1 MGMWQQ
7 IALIALAVGVVVLF
21 GPGAKRVAENSPE
34 GSREDWMTA
43 VKLLG
48 AVILFVVV
56 MVLILRG

>member
-7 IALIALAVGVVVLF
+7 IGLIALAVAVVVLF

-34 GSREDWMTA
+34 GSRQDWMTA

-48 AVILFVVV
+48 AVVLGVVV
-56 MVLILRG
+56 MILILRG